1 MPTSTL
7 RVIAGAATVVVL
19 TAVVVLAIEMFHGL
33 FVSSTPVTVVS
44 ARAGLVMNPDA
55 KVKLHGVEVGRVA
68 AIGSSPEGGAVL
80 HLALNPKWTA
90 LIPANV
96 DARIVSS
103 TVFGSKFVEF
113 VAPQSPSRD
122 SLRAGQVLDADH
134 VTVENNTIFQQL
146 SDVLAQV
153 DPGELNAT
161 LTAVASGLS
170 GRGEAMAKAVGD
182 FDALLATVEP
192 GLPTL
197 DHELDVAPVA
207 AGAYADSAADIV
219 TTMRNLASVSQTI
232 VDTQH
237 QLDEFLISTI
247 GLADLGND
255 VLGSNREHLTS
266 VVHLL
271 APTTD
276 LTNQYGPALTCG
288 LAGQLPLAKSP
299 PPALP
304 GSITMIGFILGT
316 ERYRYPANLPKVA
329 AAGGPQCTDLPH
341 VPPGKRTP
349 YVVTDDNANP
359 WQYGNQGILL
369 NSDGLKQLL
378 FGPIDGPPRNT
389 AQVGQPG

>member
-1 MPTSTL
+1 MTASTL
-7 RVIAGAATVVVL
+7 RTVTGVATVAL
-19 TAVVVLAIEMFHGL
+19 LMGIVVLAVEMFHGV
-33 FVSSTPVTVVS
+33 FVPSAPVTLVS

-68 AIGSSPEGGAVL
+68 TIGSRPDGGAVL
-80 HLALNPKWTA
+80 HLALSPKWISQ
-90 LIPANV
+90 IPANV

-103 TVFGSKFVEF
+103 TVFGAKFVEL
-113 VAPQSPSRD
+113 VVPQSPSHEA
-122 SLRAGQVLDADH
+122 LRAGQVLDADH
-134 VTVENNTIFQQL
+134 VTVENNTVFQQL

-153 DPGELNAT
+153 DPGKLNAT

-170 GRGEAMAKAVGD
+170 GRGDAMAKAVSD
-182 FDALLATVEP
+182 FDAVLTTVEP
-192 GLPTL
+192 SLPTL
-197 DHELDVAPVA
+197 DHELDVAPIA
-207 AGAYADSAADIV
+207 AGAYADSAEDTV
-219 TTMRNLASVSQTI
+219 TTMRNVADVSKTI
-232 VDTQH
+232 VDTEH

-247 GLADLGND
+247 GLSDLGVD
-255 VLGSNREHLTS
+255 VLGSNRERLSS

-276 LTNQYGPALTCG
+276 LTNKYGPALTCG
-288 LAGQLPLAKSP
+288 LAGVLPLAKSP
-299 PPALP
+299 PPPLP

-329 AAGGPQCTDLPH
+329 ATGGSQCTDLPH

-349 YVVTDDNANP
+349 YVVADVNANP

>member
-1 MPTSTL
+1 MTTNSL
-7 RVIAGAATVVVL
+7 RMIAGVTTVVLL
-19 TAVVVLAIEMFHGL
+19 TGIVVLAIEMFHGL
-33 FVSSTPVTVVS
+33 FVPSTPVTVVS

-55 KVKLHGVEVGRVA
+55 KVKLHGVEVGRVSE
-68 AIGSSPEGGAVL
+68 IGPEPEGGAVL
-80 HLALNPKWTA
+80 HLALDPKWIGM
-90 LIPANV
+90 IPANV
-96 DARIVSS
+96 EARIVSS

-113 VAPQSPSRD
+113 VVPQSPSRET
-122 SLRAGQVLDADH
+122 LRAGQVLDADH
-134 VTVENNTIFQQL
+134 VTVENNTVFQQL
-146 SDVLAQV
+146 SDVLAEV
-153 DPGELNAT
+153 DPGKLNAT
-161 LTAVASGLS
+161 LTAVSSGLS
-170 GRGEAMAKAVGD
+170 GRGEKMAKAVSD

-192 GLPTL
+192 SLSTL

-207 AGAYADSAADIV
+207 AGAYADSAEDIV
-219 TTMRNLASVSQTI
+219 TTMRNLASVSTTI

-247 GLADLGND
+247 GLSDLGDD
-255 VLGSNREHLTS
+255 VLGSNSQQLS
-266 VVHLL
+266 SAVHLL

-288 LAGQLPLAKSP
+288 LEGALPLAKSP
-299 PPALP
+299 PPPLP

-329 AAGGPQCTDLPH
+329 ASGGSQCTDLPH

-349 YVVTDDNANP
+349 YVVADVNANP

>member
-1 MPTSTL
+1 M
-7 RVIAGAATVVVL
+7 IAGATTVAVL
-19 TAVVVLAIEMFHGL
+19 TGIVVLAVEMFHGV
-33 FVSSTPVTVVS
+33 FVPSTPVTVVS

-68 AIGSSPEGGAVL
+68 TIGPRPDGGAVL
-80 HLALNPKWTA
+80 HLALNPKWLG

-96 DARIVSS
+96 DAHIVSS
-103 TVFGSKFVEF
+103 TVFGAKFVEL
-113 VAPQSPSRD
+113 VVPHSPSRD
-122 SLRAGQVLDADH
+122 VIRAGQVLDADH
-134 VTVENNTIFQQL
+134 VTVENNTVFQQL
-146 SDVLAQV
+146 SDVLAEV
-153 DPGELNAT
+153 DPGKLNAT

-170 GRGEAMAKAVGD
+170 GRGDKMAKAVGD
-182 FDALLATVEP
+182 FDALLTTVEP
-192 GLPTL
+192 SLPTL
-197 DHELDVAPVA
+197 DHELDVTPIA
-207 AGAYADSAADIV
+207 AGAYADSADDTVA
-219 TTMRNLASVSQTI
+219 TMRNLTAVSKTI

-237 QLDEFLISTI
+237 QLDEFLISTV
-247 GLADLGND
+247 GLADMGED
-255 VLGSNREHLTS
+255 VVGSNRDQLSS

-276 LTNQYGPALTCG
+276 LTNKYGPALTCG
-288 LAGQLPLAKSP
+288 LAGVLPLAKSP
-299 PPALP
+299 PPPLP
-304 GSITMIGFILGT
+304 GSITMIGFILGN

-329 AAGGPQCTDLPH
+329 ATGGSQCTDLPH

-349 YVVTDDNANP
+349 YVVTDVNANP

>member
-1 MPTSTL
+1 MTTNTL
-7 RVIAGAATVVVL
+7 RMIAGATTVAVL
-19 TAVVVLAIEMFHGL
+19 TGIVVLAVEMFRGV
-33 FVSSTPVTVVS
+33 FVPSTPVTVVS

-68 AIGSSPEGGAVL
+68 AIGPRPDGGAVL
-80 HLALNPKWTA
+80 QLALNPKWLG

-103 TVFGSKFVEF
+103 TVFGAKFVEF
-113 VAPQSPSRD
+113 VVPQSPSRD
-122 SLRAGQVLDADH
+122 VLRAGQVLDADH
-134 VTVENNTIFQQL
+134 VTVENNTVFQQL
-146 SDVLAQV
+146 SDVLSEV
-153 DPGELNAT
+153 DPGKLNAT

-170 GRGEAMAKAVGD
+170 GRGDNMAKAVSD
-182 FDALLATVEP
+182 FDALLTTIEP
-192 GLPTL
+192 SLPTL
-197 DHELDVAPVA
+197 DRELDAAPIA
-207 AGAYADSAADIV
+207 AGAYADSADDTV
-219 TTMRNLASVSQTI
+219 TTMRNLTTVSETI

-247 GLADLGND
+247 GLSDVGQDVVGN
-255 VLGSNREHLTS
+255 NRDQLSS

-276 LTNQYGPALTCG
+276 LTNKYGPALTCG
-288 LAGQLPLAKSP
+288 LAGVLPLAKSP
-299 PPALP
+299 PPPLP
-304 GSITMIGFILGT
+304 GSITMIGFILGN

-329 AAGGPQCTDLPH
+329 ATGGSQCTDLPH
-341 VPPGKRTP
+341 VPPGTRTP
-349 YVVTDDNANP
+349 YVVTDVNANP

>member
-1 MPTSTL
+1 MTTNTL
-7 RVIAGAATVVVL
+7 RMIAGATTVAVL
-19 TAVVVLAIEMFHGL
+19 TGIVVLAVEMFHGV
-33 FVSSTPVTVVS
+33 FVPSTPVTVVS

-68 AIGSSPEGGAVL
+68 TIGPRPDGGAVL
-80 HLALNPKWTA
+80 HLALNPKWLG

-96 DARIVSS
+96 DAHIVSS
-103 TVFGSKFVEF
+103 TVFGAKFVEL
-113 VAPQSPSRD
+113 VVPQSPSRD
-122 SLRAGQVLDADH
+122 VIRAGQVLDADH
-134 VTVENNTIFQQL
+134 VTVENNTVFQQL
-146 SDVLAQV
+146 SDVLAEV
-153 DPGELNAT
+153 DPGKLNAT

-170 GRGEAMAKAVGD
+170 GRGDKMAKAVGD
-182 FDALLATVEP
+182 FDALLTTVEP
-192 GLPTL
+192 SLPTL
-197 DHELDVAPVA
+197 DHELDVAPIAV
-207 AGAYADSAADIV
+207 GAYADSADDIV
-219 TTMRNLASVSQTI
+219 ATMRNLTAVSKTI

-237 QLDEFLISTI
+237 QLDEFLISTV
-247 GLADLGND
+247 GLADMGED
-255 VLGSNREHLTS
+255 VLGSNRDQLSS

-276 LTNQYGPALTCG
+276 LTNKYGPALTCG
-288 LAGQLPLAKSP
+288 LAGVLPLAKSP
-299 PPALP
+299 PPPLP
-304 GSITMIGFILGT
+304 GSITMIGFILGN

-329 AAGGPQCTDLPH
+329 ATGGSQCTDLPH

-349 YVVTDDNANP
+349 YVVTDVNANP